1 MQHLPLGQMLMQQG
15 RLDEFQLRSALAHQ
29 RRWGGRIG
37 EAIAALGFLR
47 EREVLETVAR
57 QLEVPLFEIGERCIP
72 QPVLRLVPERLIRVR
87 QVFPLAVASESRR
100 GPLALA
106 MTDPRNL
113 EAIDEVRF
121 ASGLAVKPVLVAVHD
136 LEYAIERHFGTLAP
150 GAGASAVE
158 LPSDALGPMRVVP
171 FAHRLH

>member
-1 MQHLPLGQMLMQQG
+1 MQRVPLGQMLVQQG

-47 EREVLETVAR
+47 EREVLETLAR
-57 QLEVPLFEIGERCIP
+57 QLEVPLFEIGGRFIP
-72 QPVLRLVPERLIRVR
+72 DSVLRRVPERLIRVR
-87 QVFPLAVASESRR
+87 QVFPLAVASSRR

-113 EAIDEVRF
+113 EAVDEVRF
-121 ASGLAVKPVLVAVHD
+121 AS
-136 LEYAIERHFGTLAP
+136 
-150 GAGASAVE
+150 
-158 LPSDALGPMRVVP
+158 
-171 FAHRLH
+171 